1 MTSFKLAKDSVTRLK
16 HLHQSTELKTKKQPH
31 QRNRAN
37 EIAQKLETVNGEIDA
52 NTPHIVPPER
62 T

>member
-1 MTSFKLAKDSVTRLK
+1 MKSQ
-16 HLHQSTELKTKKQPH
+16 LHK
-31 QRNRAN
+31 RNSAN
-37 EIAQKLETVNGEIDA
+37 EIAKKLESVNGEIDA

>member
-1 MTSFKLAKDSVTRLK
+1 MLK
-16 HLHQSTELKTKKQPH
+16 NWPRKRS
-31 QRNRAN
+31 RAR
-37 EIAQKLETVNGEIDA
+37 EIAKKLETVNDEIDA

>member
-1 MTSFKLAKDSVTRLK
+1 M
-16 HLHQSTELKTKKQPH
+16 ETKSQQHK
-31 QRNRAN
+31 RSRAN
-37 EIAQKLETVNGEIDA
+37 EIAKKLETVNGEIDA